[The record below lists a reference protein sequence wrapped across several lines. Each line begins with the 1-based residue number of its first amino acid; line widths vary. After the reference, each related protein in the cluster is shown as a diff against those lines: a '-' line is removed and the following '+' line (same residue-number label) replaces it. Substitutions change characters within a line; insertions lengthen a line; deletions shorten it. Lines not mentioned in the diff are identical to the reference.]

1 LTISAARLRVRRAEA
16 RVDLRRFLPSFILAG
31 YGLFILSLF
40 ARHVMTW
47 YINPTYVAP
56 TTLAGAVLIGLAVAR
71 LGKSNGVAG
80 SEDACGCDD
89 GCSHDESPARLWTYA
104 ILAVPL
110 LLAAAFPP
118 RGLAAFSANQRGTAI
133 AGLTTFHGA
142 TVKRVDLSVDTSTF
156 NMEDWVGAL
165 SADPNPKDY
174 LDKPVQVTGI
184 VIHNVAS
191 VPPGYIMVIRYFV
204 TCCIADARP
213 VGLIVRD
220 TSHGRLKDNQWV
232 TVKGVM
238 AGDHYEGQD
247 LAVVSPKVL
256 ALTKSGNPYIY

>member
-1 LTISAARLRVRRAEA
+1 VTVNTERLTVRQVAA
-16 RVDLRRFLPSFILAG
+16 RVDLQRFLPAFILAG

-40 ARHVMTW
+40 VRHVMTW

-56 TTLAGAVLIGLAVAR
+56 TTVAGAILVGLAATR
-71 LGKSNGVAG
+71 LGKG
-80 SEDACGCDD
+80 STAACSADACGCHD
-89 GCSHDESPARLWTYA
+89 GCDHDASPARLWTYA

-110 LLAAAFPP
+110 LLAALFPP

-142 TVKRVDLSVDTSTF
+142 TVKRIDLTVDTSSF
-156 NMEDWVGAL
+156 SMEDWVGAL

-174 LDKPVQVTGI
+174 LSKPVQVTGI

-191 VPPGYIMVIRYFV
+191 VPPDYIMVIRYFV

-220 TSHGRLKDNQWV
+220 TSNGRLQDNQWV

-238 AGDHYEGQD
+238 ARDHYEGQD
-247 LAVVSPKVL
+247 LAVVQPRVL
-256 ALTKSGNPYIY
+256 AITKAGNPYIY